1 MKKIIIFSLIIF
13 ICAIYF
19 YKERRMKIGPEEAAR
34 IRDEL
39 HNLDIRGFDDRKI
52 YYDKLYYII
61 ASGEGF
67 SSTAYKDSHGLWTI
81 GYGFNMD
88 RGGAS
93 RREWNEIFEGLISFD
108 DAKSGKI
115 QITEEQGR
123 MLKRYG
129 VEKREKE
136 LSEIYSSCWD
146 KMRLNERAI
155 LTDLYYQA
163 PSLANG
169 KTRISNHIE
178 EYYRTGVE
186 DYLQLAVTEVQL
198 YSSHSPDPATRIG
211 LQNRNNIRAIILDSR
226 KSPLYSNP
234 KDELIPEIKK
244 IEIIPGKTVISREIS
259 DKFPKSNN
267 HGDYYIW
274 RTKMDG
280 KVRASHQELEG
291 KVFKYE
297 DKNMKHPEEDPGCR
311 CKAERLPIHAKIIEE
326 EKDESLEEDL
336 KQDDFSDVIIRKHIT
351 NLAELPGFY
360 IK

>member
-1 MKKIIIFSLIIF
+1 
-13 ICAIYF
+13 
-19 YKERRMKIGPEEAAR
+19 MKIGPEEAAR

-39 HNLDIRGFDDRKI
+39 HNLDIDHFADREI

-67 SSTAYKDSHGLWTI
+67 SSSAYRDSHGLLTI

-93 RREWNEIFEGLISFD
+93 RNEWNEIFGGSISFD

-115 QITEEQGR
+115 DITEEQGR

-129 VEKREKE
+129 VAKREQE
-136 LSEIYSSCWD
+136 LARIYAPYWHE
-146 KMRLNERAI
+146 MRLNERAI

-163 PSLANG
+163 PSLANE

-186 DYLQLAVTEVQL
+186 DYLQLAVTEVEL
-198 YSSHSPDPATRIG
+198 YSSHSTDPATRIG

-234 KDELIPEIKK
+234 KDELIPEDQK
-244 IEIIPGKTVISREIS
+244 IEIILGKTVISREVS
-259 DKFPKSNN
+259 DRFPKSNN

-280 KVRASHQELEG
+280 KVRTAHQELEG

-297 DKNMKHPEEDPGCR
+297 DKNMKHPQEDYGCR
-311 CKAERLPIHAKIIEE
+311 CEDHRLPIHAKIIEE
-326 EKDESLEEDL
+326 EKDERLEED
-336 KQDDFSDVIIRKHIT
+336 FSYVIIRKHIT